1 MTDTSVEYSYQQQLI
16 ILWWCLG
23 AGGFLSTIIFCCC
36 LAVNK
41 NSKNIRYNPPPLFSS
56 ANNSLSQTVT
66 TSAARQ
72 AAAKL
77 FDIATT
83 VQQPPLPADSSGC
96 SSLSQQSV
104 SEPTDTQQSAGI
116 LQHLQLAVLQSADS
130 SSANVVQEMMMFSHQ
145 ALLHAGHLPSSAT
158 PAVSPLELSTR
169 PPADVFAATEE
180 MLMYTNAVLE
190 SMSMSRPHL
199 SATARLPSRQLLVPI
214 SNAPDVSMD
223 VTDSS

>member
-104 SEPTDTQQSAGI
+104 SELTVTQQSAGI

-145 ALLHAGHLPSSAT
+145 ALLHAGHLPSSA
-158 PAVSPLELSTR
+158 VSPLELNTR

-190 SMSMSRPHL
+190 SMSMTRPHS
-199 SATARLPSRQLLVPI
+199 SATTRLPSRQLLVPI
-214 SNAPDVSMD
+214 SNAPDVSM
-223 VTDSS
+223 VASDSS

>member
-1 MTDTSVEYSYQQQLI
+1 MTDTSVEYSNQQQLI

-41 NSKNIRYNPPPLFSS
+41 YPKNIRYNPPPLFSS
-56 ANNSLSQTVT
+56 AHNAHSLPLQTVT
-66 TSAARQ
+66 TSAAQQ

-77 FDIATT
+77 FESAKTA
-83 VQQPPLPADSSGC
+83 QQPPLSADSPGH
-96 SSLSQQSV
+96 SSLPQQSV
-104 SEPTDTQQSAGI
+104 SEPTVTQQPAGI
-116 LQHLQLAVLQSADS
+116 SQHLQLTVLQSADS

-145 ALLHAGHLPSSAT
+145 ALLHAGHLPSSA
-158 PAVSPLELSTR
+158 VSPLELNTR

-190 SMSMSRPHL
+190 SMSMTRPHS
-199 SATARLPSRQLLVPI
+199 SATTRLPSRQLLVPI
-214 SNAPDVSMD
+214 SNAPDVSM
-223 VTDSS
+223 VASDSS